1 MFWGSGGEWEV
12 QREME
17 RGPAAKNF
25 TEIHAGGLRRAGRSL
40 YNKHVTE
47 KYDTI
52 GGEEY
57 PRPEGTRYEQDEDS
71 GAGAGL
77 GRHPDQ

>member
-1 MFWGSGGEWEV
+1 MFWGSGGEWEAR
-12 QREME
+12 REME

-25 TEIHAGGLRRAGRSL
+25 TEIYAGGLRRTGRSL

-57 PRPEGTRYEQDEDS
+57 PPP
-71 GAGAGL
+71 
-77 GRHPDQ
+77 GRNKI

>member
-12 QREME
+12 RREME

-52 GGEEY
+52 GGEE
-57 PRPEGTRYEQDEDS
+57 
-71 GAGAGL
+71 
-77 GRHPDQ
+77 

>member
-1 MFWGSGGEWEV
+1 MFWESSGEWEV
-12 QREME
+12 RREME

-57 PRPEGTRYEQDEDS
+57 PPP
-71 GAGAGL
+71 
-77 GRHPDQ
+77 GRNKI